1 VHGAEV
7 ANLMRFSKIV
17 EFNPVQH
24 QSALN
29 DWFGAA

>member
-1 VHGAEV
+1 
-7 ANLMRFSKIV
+7 MRFSKIV

-29 DWFGAA
+29 DRFGAA